1 AALRDQGLN
10 FICWIVGEGQERSAL
25 ERQIAALELRAH
37 VYLIGHVP
45 RRDLSGYY
53 RYADLVV
60 MTSQSE
66 GIPVV
71 LMEAMA
77 HGKLVLAPAITGIPE
92 LVEHQRTGFL
102 YEPGSLPDFV
112 SAVRWIQAN
121 QASLAG
127 IQRAAAASIAASY
140 NRQRNL
146 RSFAEQ
152 FLARIPLSEN
162 HHAHP
167 VLQQVRLS

>member
-1 AALRDQGLN
+1 
-10 FICWIVGEGQERSAL
+10 
-25 ERQIAALELRAH
+25 
-37 VYLIGHVP
+37 
-45 RRDLSGYY
+45 
-53 RYADLVV
+53 
-60 MTSQSE
+60 MTSKSE

-77 HGKLVLAPAITGIPE
+77 HEKLVLAPAITGIPE

-102 YEPGSLPDFV
+102 YQSGSLPDLV
-112 SAVRWIQAN
+112 SAVSWIRDH

-146 RSFAEQ
+146 RAFAEQ
-152 FLARIPLSEN
+152 FLARISPSEGD
-162 HHAHP
+162 HAHP
-167 VLQQVRLS
+167 LLQQVRLSIQRH